1 MEKTENKMSINY
13 FIDHYGV
20 ENILNRIN
28 NIDIVNHLDDWML
41 KIVNDEEVEISES
54 TVAADVEGWDSLAQV
69 LIVGQLQNEIG
80 VRLSSTEVAACA
92 NVGEFVD
99 AIIKKM

>member
-1 MEKTENKMSINY
+1 MNRNE
-13 FIDHYGV
+13 
-20 ENILNRIN
+20 ILIKLQ
-28 NIDIVNHLDDWML
+28 DIIREAVD
-41 KIVNDEEVEISES
+41 DEEIEISES

>member
-1 MEKTENKMSINY
+1 MERSE
-13 FIDHYGV
+13 
-20 ENILNRIN
+20 ILVKLQ
-28 NIDIVNHLDDWML
+28 DIIREAVD
-41 KIVNDEEVEISES
+41 DEEVEISES

>member
-1 MEKTENKMSINY
+1 MERNE
-13 FIDHYGV
+13 
-20 ENILNRIN
+20 ILIKLQ
-28 NIDIVNHLDDWML
+28 DIIREAVD
-41 KIVNDEEVEISES
+41 DEEVEISES